1 MGAREFPYSGPMG
14 AHPSRKISV
23 ILERHAVQ
31 SRWETHR
38 WLLAGVA
45 PDEAGEAR
53 VVAEDEAL
61 LRRLHPGIELA
72 LFHGEAEGYYLNA
85 TSDEPSVFV
94 ALRTDEASGEP
105 YPYQAT
111 LSYNEAARWMDA
123 SERVERV
130 PAWAE
135 LARWLGAWVEANYR
149 PEPKER
155 RKPRSFAGK
164 EGRLRKEGSQ

>member
-1 MGAREFPYSGPMG
+1 MG
-14 AHPSRKISV
+14 AHPTRTISV

-45 PDEAGEAR
+45 PDEGGEAR
-53 VVAEDEAL
+53 TVAEDEGL
-61 LRRLHPGIELA
+61 LRRLYPGVA
-72 LFHGEAEGYYLNA
+72 LTLYPGEAEGYYLNS

-94 ALRTDEASGEP
+94 ALRVEEASGEP

-111 LSYNEAARWMDA
+111 LSYNEAARWMDG
-123 SERVERV
+123 SERVERAR
-130 PAWAE
+130 AWPD
-135 LARWLGAWVEANYR
+135 LAQWLGAWVEANYR
-149 PEPKER
+149 PEPKQR

-164 EGRLRKEGSQ
+164 EGRLREEGSQ